1 MESKGGRMS
10 KMRIVVLGSGAV
22 GKSSLIVRLT
32 TGQFFEDYDP
42 TIEDCHMGGLSVDG
56 QPVRLEILD
65 TAGQG
70 DFHSS
75 FLDQWIESA
84 QGVLMVYS
92 IDNPHSLE
100 ELHDIRDR
108 ILLSKDDEKFP
119 IVLVGNKS
127 DIGSKRMVDAEEGR
141 RLAKKWGCAF
151 WETSAKDGVNL
162 VKPFAEVV
170 REIRNRERRRIAGK
184 LSSTTS
190 DKEDHGCTNASW
202 SAFMSSCTIL

>member
-1 MESKGGRMS
+1 
-10 KMRIVVLGSGAV
+10 
-22 GKSSLIVRLT
+22 
-32 TGQFFEDYDP
+32 
-42 TIEDCHMGGLSVDG
+42 MGGLSVDG

-108 ILLSKDDEKFP
+108 ILLSKDDEKCMIAFGTYSLQTTNSCRTQLTGPPPLRIWHIVP

>member
-1 MESKGGRMS
+1 MESKGGRMA

-32 TGQFFEDYDP
+32 TGHFFEDYDP
-42 TIEDCHMGGLSVDG
+42 TIEDCHIGSLSVDG

-75 FLDQWIESA
+75 FLDQWIERA

-92 IDNPHSLE
+92 IDNPHSME

-127 DIGSKRMVDAEEGR
+127 DIGSKRMVDAAEGR
-141 RLAKKWGCAF
+141 RLAQKWGCAF

-162 VKPFAEVV
+162 VKPFSEVV
-170 REIRNRERRRIAGK
+170 REIRIREKRKTEGK
-184 LSSTTS
+184 VASTS
-190 DKEDHGCTNASW
+190 DMEEHGCSNASW

>member
-127 DIGSKRMVDAEEGR
+127 DIGSKRMVTKSPYICDRFPFTLFLKSMNPTAITHAFLHRLTLRRAAVWRRSGDAPFGKRQR
-141 RLAKKWGCAF
+141 RM
-151 WETSAKDGVNL
+151 E
-162 VKPFAEVV
+162 
-170 REIRNRERRRIAGK
+170 
-184 LSSTTS
+184 
-190 DKEDHGCTNASW
+190 
-202 SAFMSSCTIL
+202 

>member
-1 MESKGGRMS
+1 MS